1 MRIRA
6 PLLRQRDEPLS
17 ASFLELFFDL
27 AFVLALR
34 QLSGVLLSD
43 MTVAGAL
50 NTILLLLPL
59 WWVWVVTT
67 WFSDW
72 YARTNRRVR
81 ALLIGSTLGV
91 ILMSAAVPCVE
102 EGQAV
107 LFAGAYVAV
116 HVSRSGF
123 AALAL
128 RGHPLRRR
136 PLRFFVWFSTSG
148 VLWLVGA
155 FWAAVRIPTWAAA
168 FALDYSGP
176 LLGWRAP
183 GLGRAGPEELQLRG
197 GHLTERYQQIF
208 IIALGE
214 LLFSAGL
221 VYSRTDKDLL
231 HSAAFLV
238 VFAAT
243 VLIGLSYV
251 TPAGTYL
258 GAAIEKRGLSRFG
271 TLTADLHLVMIAGVL
286 ASSAAAEAV
295 IAHPTERGFG
305 AAIAITVAGPALFLT
320 GRLILSAT
328 IYRRLSWPRLIGLLA
343 ILVAAVTAHWLPL
356 IGVSVTTTGVL
367 LVVAV
372 VENRPT
378 QPHPTGS

>member
-1 MRIRA
+1 VRTPA
-6 PLLRQRDEPLS
+6 SLLRQRDEPLS

-27 AFVLALR
+27 AFVLALG
-34 QLSGVLLSD
+34 QLAGVLLSD

-50 NTILLLLPL
+50 NTVLLLLPL
-59 WWVWVVTT
+59 WWVWVVVT

-72 YARTNRRVR
+72 YARANRRVR
-81 ALLIGSTLGV
+81 ALLVGSTLGV
-91 ILMSAAVPCVE
+91 ILMSAAVPYVE

-116 HVSRSGF
+116 HVGRSAF

-136 PLRFFVWFSTSG
+136 PLRVFVWFSTSG
-148 VLWLVGA
+148 VLWLAGA
-155 FWAAVRIPTWAAA
+155 FWAAARIPMWVAAV
-168 FALDYSGP
+168 ALDYSGP
-176 LLGWRAP
+176 LLGWWVPR
-183 GLGRAGPEELQLRG
+183 LGRARPEELQLRG

-251 TPAGTYL
+251 TASETYL
-258 GAAIEKRGLSRFG
+258 GAAIDQRGLSWFS
-271 TLTADLHLVMIAGVL
+271 TLTSYLHLVMIAGVL
-286 ASSAAAEAV
+286 ASSVAAEAV
-295 IAHPTERGFG
+295 IAHPSEQGSG
-305 AAIAITVAGPALFLT
+305 GAIAITVAGPALFLA
-320 GRLILSAT
+320 GRVVLSAI
-328 IYRRLSWPRLIGLLA
+328 IYHRLSWPRLIGMIA
-343 ILVAAVTAHWLPL
+343 ILVTAVTAHWLPL

-367 LVVAV
+367 LAVAV

-378 QPHPTGS
+378 QPQPTGS

>member
-1 MRIRA
+1 MRTPTA
-6 PLLRQRDEPLS
+6 LLRQRDEPLS

-27 AFVLALR
+27 AFVLALN
-34 QLSGVLLSD
+34 QLAGVLLSD

-50 NTILLLLPL
+50 NTVLLLLPL
-59 WWVWVVTT
+59 WWVWVVVT

-72 YARTNRRVR
+72 YARANRRIR
-81 ALLIGSTLGV
+81 ALLVGSTLGV
-91 ILMSAAVPCVE
+91 ILMSAAVPPVKQ
-102 EGQAV
+102 GQAL
-107 LFAGAYVAV
+107 LFAGTYVAV
-116 HVSRSGF
+116 HVGRSGF
-123 AALAL
+123 ATLAL

-136 PLRFFVWFSTSG
+136 PLRVFIWFSTSG
-148 VLWLVGA
+148 VLWLAGA
-155 FWAAVRIPTWAAA
+155 FWAAARTPMWVAAV
-168 FALDYSGP
+168 ALDYSGP
-176 LLGWRAP
+176 LLRWWAP
-183 GLGRAGPEELQLRG
+183 RLGPAQPEELRLRG

-258 GAAIEKRGLSRFG
+258 GAAIEKGVLWFS
-271 TLTADLHLVMIAGVL
+271 TLTSYLHLVMIAGVL
-286 ASSAAAEAV
+286 ASSVAAEAV
-295 IAHPTERGFG
+295 IAHPTEQGFG
-305 AAIAITVAGPALFLT
+305 AATAITVAGPALFLAS
-320 GRLILSAT
+320 RIAMSAA
-328 IYRRLSWPRLIGLLA
+328 IYRRLSWPRLIGPLA
-343 ILVAAVTAHWLPL
+343 IFVVAVTAHWLPL
-356 IGVSVTTTGVL
+356 IGVSVATTGVL
-367 LVVAV
+367 LAVAV

-378 QPHPTGS
+378 EPRPTGS